1 MTKRIDPP
9 SEPENISI
17 IDAVMA
23 TIGSTMSNCVHW
35 RAGGGGISGGAW
47 RISSPA
53 GISGAGRRGGLCT
66 TTVATSAI
74 VREHRRRWGAMA
86 GKCREPLAALPRGLA
101 WGSTIEEERCIT
113 EQTDSEERFD
123 DGSDQRQDRR

>member
-1 MTKRIDPP
+1 MDPP
-9 SEPENISI
+9 IEPENISI

-53 GISGAGRRGGLCT
+53 GISGAGRRVGLFT

-74 VREHRRRWGAMA
+74 VAEQRRWVGVMA
-86 GKCREPLAALPRGLA
+86 GKCRVPLEVLLRDLA
-101 WGSTIEEERCIT
+101 WTRPSGKALYHRAA
-113 EQTDSEERFD
+113 TDSEERFD
-123 DGSDQRQDRR
+123 DGFDRRQDRR